1 MRVLTL
7 AHKEFKDILSERIY
21 IMTLLLQIFVVV
33 GIVFLGMFYAQIQ
46 YSITYVGNIYVESDD
61 HQFLKQLQRDERIN
75 LVSNPDRAVAVII
88 VEQGAISVEMRDV
101 RFTNDVED
109 IINRAYTNMRVTWGT
124 VSRGLNPVFIEIMN
138 SLLIPLV
145 LMLPIFFSMNI
156 LSDSI
161 VKEKERK
168 TLEILFSVPMRREE
182 IIIGKII
189 PVVVLALAQVIAWI
203 GLLSII
209 YPFLYHIPLLISFLI
224 IVMAFFFS
232 SAVAFSTYAGTVRE
246 SNLFLIL
253 FMMAATFL
261 IFIPFPKDLSFLG
274 RLSPVGGI
282 VVLSS
287 NQGLLLTEVLP
298 YFIVYG
304 SLSVVSFLIASR
316 MLSKDEYT
324 RLG

>member
-7 AHKEFKDILSERIY
+7 AKKEFKDILSERIY
-21 IMTLLLQIFVVV
+21 IITLLLQVFVVI
-33 GIVFLGMFYAQIQ
+33 GIVFLGLFYAQIQ
-46 YSITYVGNIYVESDD
+46 HSITYVGNVYVESDD
-61 HQFLKQLQRDERIN
+61 PLFLEQISRDERIN
-75 LVSNPDRAVAVII
+75 LVSYPDRAVAVIT
-88 VEQGAISVEMRDV
+88 VEEGTIHIEMRV
-101 RFTNDVED
+101 AWFTRDVED
-109 IINRAYTNMRVTWGT
+109 VIKRAYTNMRFEWGT
-124 VSRGLNPVFIEIMN
+124 VSKGANPIFIEIMS

-145 LMLPIFFSMNI
+145 LLLPIFFSMNI

-189 PVVVLALAQVIAWI
+189 PIVGLGLLQVTAWI
-203 GLLSII
+203 GLLSQI
-209 YPFLYHIPLLISFLI
+209 YPYMYHVLLLILFLV

-232 SAVAFSTYAGTVRE
+232 SAVAFSTYAGTMRE

-253 FMMAATFL
+253 FMMAVTFL
-261 IFIPFPKDLSFLG
+261 VFIPFPEELSFLC

-282 VVLSS
+282 VMLSS
-287 NQGLLLTEVLP
+287 NQGLLVTEVIP
-298 YFIVYG
+298 YFVVYG
-304 SLSVVSFLIASR
+304 ILALISFFVASR
-316 MLSKDEYT
+316 MLSKDRYT